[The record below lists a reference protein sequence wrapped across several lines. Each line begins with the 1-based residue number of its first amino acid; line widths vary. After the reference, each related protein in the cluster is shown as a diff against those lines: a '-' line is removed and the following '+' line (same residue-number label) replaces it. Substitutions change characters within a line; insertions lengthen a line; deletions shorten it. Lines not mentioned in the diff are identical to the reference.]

1 MKKRMNLAEALSAE
15 AITKK
20 PVVVKTIQKSNSDS
34 IKPIKGVHALRPPS
48 RKNKK
53 AVTTWHDPDVI
64 RQLKQIGL
72 DTDTSVQ
79 DMMSE
84 SINDFFAKNGKAQI
98 A

>member
-20 PVVVKTIQKSNSDS
+20 PSAVKPVQKLKPAK
-34 IKPIKGVHALRPPS
+34 IKEIKAVAPLRPPS
-48 RKNKK
+48 RENKK

-72 DTDTSVQ
+72 DTDSSVQ
-79 DMMSE
+79 DMMSD
-84 SINDFFAKNGKAQI
+84 SMNDFFAKNGKAKI